1 LKASEYLIL
10 ILLMLRY
17 SLMVSGTNFQQAI
30 DEFIKEFR
38 LSDFDIYFEE
48 GDEEAEISMNES
60 QRPLDFNQFT
70 NFVSEVKSM
79 EISKDDTCFNTLT
92 QSIYCFDIDNDE
104 YYRKYKDLECEI
116 EHEGELISISS
127 CSENI
132 LYDFGLRK
140 FKRVFNQDW
149 YPYCKKPLIVFS
161 YPNPKIKA
169 KFKNQ
174 ELEYLES
181 FTYELVIR
189 LELQYLFKSTIPL
202 MREADCQYYDEELDS
217 EEDEEN
223 ENKIDSLETYNEGIS
238 LYLLAIQIND
248 HEMKYLGFYKVLEH
262 FSLFATN
269 KEYYQKMI
277 ARLNIYNPKNS
288 IKSDYIQSIFDLANE
303 KKGYSSK
310 DKNYLQPLL
319 KELGIERFVELLP
332 KMLIDDLSREDILK
346 IDNVTNRLKV
356 TNCDK
361 LCSELMKEL
370 YDIRNYVA
378 HAKSN
383 ITKDPP
389 RINKKE
395 DIKTINLF
403 MNALAKVAIT
413 WFNQLPESYQ

>member
-1 LKASEYLIL
+1 
-10 ILLMLRY
+10 
-17 SLMVSGTNFQQAI
+17 MVSGTNFRQAI
-30 DEFIKEFR
+30 DEFIKEFD
-38 LSDFDIYFEE
+38 LYLYDFDICFEE
-48 GDEEAEISMNES
+48 GHEEAEILTNETYS
-60 QRPLDFNQFT
+60 LDFNEFT

-92 QSIYCFDIDNDE
+92 QSIYCFDIDGDE
-104 YYRKYKDLECEI
+104 YSRNKYKYLEYEI
-116 EHEGELISISS
+116 EYEGELISISS
-127 CSENI
+127 CIQN
-132 LYDFGLRK
+132 LFYDFGLRK
-140 FKRVFNQDW
+140 FQRVFDKHW
-149 YPYCKKPLIVFS
+149 YPFCEKPLIVFS

-181 FTYELVIR
+181 FTYELVVR

-202 MREADCQYYDEELDS
+202 MRESDCQYYDEELDS

-223 ENKIDSLETYNEGIS
+223 ENKIDSLETYNEGIP
-238 LYLLAIQIND
+238 LYLSAIQIND

-288 IKSDYIQSIFDLANE
+288 VKSDYIQSIFDLANE
-303 KKGYSSK
+303 KKEYSGK

-319 KELGIERFVELLP
+319 KELDIESFIDLLP
-332 KMLIDDLSREDILK
+332 KMLIDDLSKKDILK
-346 IDNVTNRLKV
+346 IDNAANRLKV